1 MPTPACLLVS
11 YCASSRG
18 FPSADESATR
28 GVSPPG
34 APLISPST
42 VKIHTVI
49 PKRGVLGAGART
61 PPREELR
68 GHTYTHKTQE
78 EGGPGHPDAAVQS
91 GAAKPWIAGA
101 APIDALAVKGTWT

>member
-28 GVSPPG
+28 GVPPPG

-42 VKIHTVI
+42 VTIHTVI

-61 PPREELR
+61 PHARTR
-68 GHTYTHKTQE
+68 THLHIEKAQE
-78 EGGPGHPDAAVQS
+78 EGGPGHPDAADQS